1 MPVSQ
6 QSYPDWVRAFRTR
19 GTVVKKVNERYYL
32 YKRTSKRIPGKKYPQ
47 PVDTYIGLI
56 TENGVV
62 KADKNLIPVNEPCIV
77 KEYGF
82 SRALLLRCPDNW
94 KKAAGD
100 DWSEILKLIIVSH
113 SPRSYLTKE
122 GKLHDKSE
130 YNCSWGGKGNSL
142 SRNMYERYHCDLRS
156 LEPLKYIYAVYAG
169 KKRIISEI
177 DDEQKEILKKLEI
190 KDLEVD

>member
-100 DWSEILKLIIVSH
+100 ERSGSAVRSAGARIGRSTERSRKRI
-113 SPRSYLTKE
+113 PRRSTPRCARIA
-122 GKLHDKSE
+122 GRP
-130 YNCSWGGKGNSL
+130 
-142 SRNMYERYHCDLRS
+142 SRSTAIRTGS
-156 LEPLKYIYAVYAG
+156 TAVMSITWRTTLAADETVFIR
-169 KKRIISEI
+169 KKRAEMT
-177 DDEQKEILKKLEI
+177 
-190 KDLEVD
+190 